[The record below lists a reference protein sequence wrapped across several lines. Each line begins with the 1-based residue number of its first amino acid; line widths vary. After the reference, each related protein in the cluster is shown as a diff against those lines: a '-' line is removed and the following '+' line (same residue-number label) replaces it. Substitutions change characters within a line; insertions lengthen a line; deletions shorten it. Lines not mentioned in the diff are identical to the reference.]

1 MAQDAVRPSYDEL
14 QERLT
19 AAETTLSAIRYGEVD
34 ALVVKTDHGDQVF
47 TLEGADEFYRVL
59 LEQMPLGVAGLDRH
73 GTILFANPHLARML
87 GVRPERLVGLEIF
100 DFLPMGRREAAQA
113 AFLRSSAGELPE
125 VAELVNAS
133 GATFPVAVT
142 LRLLP
147 GEEAAT
153 TCLIVGDLSDLQL
166 ELEGAHQRY
175 AAVFETAS
183 EGVWTTDEHDII
195 TSANT
200 AMADLLGYRPGE
212 LIGRCALD
220 FYAPTSLPEA
230 RHSSARHQR
239 GVSDRRELHLLGK
252 DGRELSVRMSSDP
265 MLGKDGSYVG
275 VLAMV
280 TDISEQRRMED
291 RLERLQTLADHDPLT
306 GLNNRRRL
314 IEELDHSLAAAARY
328 HRSGAVLMIDIDNF
342 KVIND
347 TFGHAAGDLVLQSVA
362 TVLSSDTRETDHVAR
377 LGGDEFAVLIPEGG
391 EVAAR
396 REARSLLAH
405 VNDSTIDPP
414 VQLSI
419 GISSFGNG
427 GLMTADEVLAAADI
441 ALYEA
446 KEQGGNQACV
456 YAGQSHA
463 LVSVTQ
469 EIRDAITEDR
479 LVLYGQPI
487 IDLTSDAVVRHEVL
501 VRMLSRDGRLIP
513 PSAFL
518 PSAERFGLICE
529 IDEWVNETALR
540 CSQQGMPV
548 AINLSGRSIG
558 RQSIIT
564 TLRQAIGRGLDPAGV
579 VYEVTETAAL
589 TDVATARTFADA
601 LLELGCELALD
612 DFGTGF
618 ASFTYLK
625 HLPARY
631 LKIDMEFI
639 QHITE
644 DDTDKEV
651 VKSMVG
657 IAHSLGM
664 QTVAEGVEDAA
675 TLELVRSFGV
685 DLAQGFHVGRQVAL
699 PSP

>member
-1 MAQDAVRPSYDEL
+1 MAEDTVQPSYDEL
-14 QERLT
+14 QARL
-19 AAETTLSAIRYGEVD
+19 AVAETTLSAIREGEVD
-34 ALVVKTDHGDQVF
+34 ALVVKTDQGDQVF

-59 LEQMPLGVAGLDRH
+59 LEQMPLGVAGLDRR

-87 GVRPERLVGLEIF
+87 GLPPERLVGLEIF
-100 DFLPMGRREAAQA
+100 DFLPAGRRQAAQG

-133 GATFPVAVT
+133 GDAFPVAVT

-147 GEEAAT
+147 GDEAT
-153 TCLIVGDLSDLQL
+153 KTCLIVGDLSDLQL
-166 ELEGAHQRY
+166 ELEGAHRRY
-175 AAVFETAS
+175 AAVFRTAS
-183 EGVWTTDEHDII
+183 EGVWTTDQHDII

-200 AMADLLGYRPGE
+200 AMAKLLGYDPGE
-212 LIGRCALD
+212 LTGRCALD
-220 FYAPTSLPEA
+220 FYSPTSLPEA
-230 RHSSARHQR
+230 RQSSARHRR
-239 GVSDRRELHLLGK
+239 GISDRRELHLLGK
-252 DGRELSVRMSSDP
+252 DGRDISVRMSSDP
-265 MLGKDGSYVG
+265 MLGRDGSFVG
-275 VLAMV
+275 ALVMV
-280 TDISEQRRMED
+280 TDITERRRLED

-314 IEELDHSLAAAARY
+314 IEELEHSLVAVTRY

-347 TFGHAAGDLVLQSVA
+347 TFGHAAGDLVLQAVA
-362 TVLSSDTRETDHVAR
+362 TVLRSHTRGTDHVAR

-391 EVAAR
+391 EAAAR
-396 REARSLLAH
+396 REARDVLEH
-405 VNDSTIDPP
+405 VRDPGIDPP

-419 GISSFGNG
+419 GIAGFGNG
-427 GLMTADEVLAAADI
+427 GLTKADEVLAAADV

-456 YAGQSHA
+456 YTGQAHA

-469 EIRDAITEDR
+469 EIRAAITEGR
-479 LVLYGQPI
+479 LTLYGQPI
-487 IDLTSDAVVRHEVL
+487 IDLATDAVVRHEAL
-501 VRMLSRDGRLIP
+501 VRMISREGKLIQP
-513 PSAFL
+513 GAFL

-529 IDEWVNETALR
+529 IDEWVNDAALR
-540 CSQQGMPV
+540 CSEPGMPV

-558 RQSIIT
+558 RQPILT
-564 TLRQAIGRGLDPAGV
+564 TLREAIRRGLDPAGV

-589 TDVATARTFADA
+589 TNVATARAFADA
-601 LLELGCELALD
+601 LLDLGCELALD

-639 QHITE
+639 QHLTE

-651 VKSMVG
+651 VRSMVG

-664 QTVAEGVEDAA
+664 QTIAEGVEDAV

-685 DLAQGFHVGRQVAL
+685 DLAQGFYIGRHVPL
-699 PSP
+699 MS